1 MQFEIHL
8 VGVQIYENSTDLLNL
23 SFDLLEE
30 KKLNG
35 YLRGEIHS
43 HVLQVNVDATMFFSA
58 HDAVP
63 AHIRIVHQK
72 TNKYQA
78 CESEPNF
85 SKLEQN

>member
-1 MQFEIHL
+1 MVTF
-8 VGVQIYENSTDLLNL
+8 VVRST
-23 SFDLLEE
+23 
-30 KKLNG
+30 
-35 YLRGEIHS
+35 H
-43 HVLQVNVDATMFFSA
+43 MFFSA

-78 CESEPNF
+78 CEWEPNF